1 MDCLY
6 WLPMDYFLSKVL
18 MWSATWPKQV
28 QTLAEDFLVDYVQ
41 INIGSLALS
50 ANRNIRQIVEVY
62 EEMEKKPKLMQLLK
76 EISGDR
82 NSKIIVFVETKKKV
96 DDITKSIR

>member
-1 MDCLY
+1 
-6 WLPMDYFLSKVL
+6 

-28 QTLAEDFLVDYVQ
+28 QALAEDFLVDYVQ

-62 EEMEKKPKLMQLLK
+62 EEVEKKSKLMALLK

-82 NSKIIVFVETKKKV
+82 NNKVIVFVETKKKV